1 MITGRTQLIAHLGLP
16 IESFMAPMI
25 YNPYFE
31 KQNIDAVVVPTG
43 CQLDDYETFLPQV
56 TRLSNFL
63 GAFVTMSYKRATV
76 GMLDDLSITV
86 EVAGSCNAI
95 RRAADGLLVG
105 DMFDGEG
112 FIRGVKRKGRKVTGH
127 VF

>member
-1 MITGRTQLIAHLGLP
+1 
-16 IESFMAPMI
+16 MAPMI

-31 KQNIDAVVVPTG
+31 KQNIDAVVVPMG

-63 GAFVTMSYKRATV
+63 GALVTMSYKRATV